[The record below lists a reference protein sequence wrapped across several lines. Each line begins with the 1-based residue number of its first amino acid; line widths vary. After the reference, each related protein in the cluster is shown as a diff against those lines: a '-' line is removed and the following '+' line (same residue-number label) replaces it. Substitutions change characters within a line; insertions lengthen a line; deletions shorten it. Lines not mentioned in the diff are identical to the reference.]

1 MRLRALAKINLGL
14 DVVGKR
20 DDGYHEGRMIMQTI
34 QMYDVLEIEKKKEP
48 GIVLTTNIPYVPTDE
63 RNLVYK
69 AAKMLMDEFDIKEG
83 LTMNLEKFIP
93 VAAGMAGG
101 SSDAA
106 AAFVGV
112 NRLFGLGLS
121 EANSSALA
129 CGFNPMYRDK
139 ITKKYTRNN
148 SGFTFFVL
156 YPTPPHRYFCRMELF
171 DAIRRMRELSRKNET
186 FSFSFMSYNSSAGR
200 SEGIVEVRHARL
212 RARAQDTHHRHAEII
227 EEYIDIDTGRAR
239 HFYQPLLMSFNGE
252 KVYA

>member
-1 MRLRALAKINLGL
+1 MPSSFSYPLPGTLPDPKQWPLIYHLFEPVRLQTKKRAGRASVSHREAFFSSKPQNKLIYKHKYKIS
-14 DVVGKR
+14 
-20 DDGYHEGRMIMQTI
+20 
-34 QMYDVLEIEKKKEP
+34 
-48 GIVLTTNIPYVPTDE
+48 
-63 RNLVYK
+63 
-69 AAKMLMDEFDIKEG
+69 
-83 LTMNLEKFIP
+83 LEKGRKIGIFEAENGFFSP
-93 VAAGMAGG
+93 KNGQKKGG
-101 SSDAA
+101 NN
-106 AAFVGV
+106 AFPPESG
-112 NRLFGLGLS
+112 S
-121 EANSSALA
+121 NSSVLA
-129 CGFNPMYRDK
+129 FGFNPMYGDK

-212 RARAQDTHHRHAEII
+212 RARAKETHHRHAEII